1 MNKPRQRRGLC
12 AAVVLAA
19 GVLGAAACSQ
29 AASNDVRSAA
39 TAFAGVQATA
49 QPVTT
54 RVADA
59 LSRLQPTDL
68 GRLIGTSLGATV
80 EISITPPDVPND
92 QVTEASLNGTDRTG
106 AFGRL
111 DEQARRSFAGA
122 ALQLARQAYPKATIT
137 LNVVDGAGAR
147 LLAATYPAGGQPA
160 FQ

>member
-1 MNKPRQRRGLC
+1 MNKPRQRRRHVAALIGL
-12 AAVVLAA
+12 A

-39 TAFAGVQATA
+39 TAFAGVQATV
-49 QPVTT
+49 QPVGT

-68 GRLIGTSLGATV
+68 GRLIGTTMGANV
-80 EISITPPDVPND
+80 EITIAPPGAPND
-92 QVTEASLNGTDRTG
+92 QVTQATLNGTDRTG

-111 DEQARRSFAGA
+111 DDQARRSFAGA

-137 LNVVDGAGAR
+137 LKVVDGAGTS
-147 LLAATYPAGGQPA
+147 LLAATFPPGGQPE

>member
-1 MNKPRQRRGLC
+1 MIKPRQRRRHLR
-12 AAVVLAA
+12 ALLLVA
-19 GVLGAAACSQ
+19 GVLCVAACSP

-39 TAFAGVQATA
+39 TAFAGVQATV
-49 QPVTT
+49 QPVST

-59 LSRLQPTDL
+59 LTRLQPTDL
-68 GRLIGTSLGATV
+68 GRLIGTTMGATIEV
-80 EISITPPDVPND
+80 SVTPPGAAND
-92 QVTEASLNGTDRTG
+92 QVTQATLNGTDRTG

-137 LNVVDGAGAR
+137 LNVVDSSGAR